1 MKNEIIKNVKSL
13 PPLEKTILDVQRIY
27 NDPEGSIADMIK
39 VVENDPMIVT
49 NLLKAANSPLYFMG
63 KDINRVSV
71 AVSLFG
77 MSMTRS
83 IVLNSSIRKLLK
95 VDMKPYNITPEK
107 FTEISNMQASLIMNW
122 YKRIDKEKADKLYL
136 AAFLQ
141 ETGKILISNQIVMEH
156 FEENFK
162 SEVTMAMNIALVEK
176 SFTGVTTSEVTAA
189 IFEHWKFDKEF
200 VEIILHVDNYQQ
212 APEDIKEYATALN
225 IVKTLVSVHEP
236 LSDRAIDAGLFKA
249 KEAGYDT
256 ELLEE
261 EINKLVD
268 TMRA

>member
-27 NDPEGSIADMIK
+27 NDPDASIADMIK

-49 NLLKAANSPLYFMG
+49 NLLKAANSPLYFKG

-83 IVLNSSIRKLLK
+83 IVVNSSIRKLLK
-95 VDMKPYNITPEK
+95 VDMKPYDITPEK
-107 FTEISNMQASLIMNW
+107 FAEISNLQALLMMNW
-122 YKRIDKEKADKLYL
+122 YKRIDKAKADKLYL

-141 ETGKILISNQIVMEH
+141 ETGKILISNQIVLEH
-156 FEENFK
+156 LEENFK
-162 SEVTMAMNIALVEK
+162 SEITMAMNIAMVEK

-189 IFEHWKFDKEF
+189 IFEHWKFDAEF
-200 VEIILHVDNYQQ
+200 VEIIAYVDAYKK
-212 APEDIKEYATALN
+212 APEEVREYATALN
-225 IVKTLVSVHEP
+225 IIKTIVSVHEP
-236 LSDRAIDAGLFKA
+236 LSERAIDAGLFKA
-249 KEAGYDT
+249 KEAGYDV
-256 ELLEE
+256 EILEE

>member
-27 NDPEGSIADMIK
+27 NDPDASIADMIN

-49 NLLKAANSPLYFMG
+49 NLLKAANSPLYFKG

-95 VDMKPYNITPEK
+95 VDMKPYDITPEK
-107 FTEISNMQASLIMNW
+107 FAEISNIQASLMMNW
-122 YKRIDKEKADKLYL
+122 YKRIDKDKADKLYL

-141 ETGKILISNQIVMEH
+141 ETGKILISNQIVLEH
-156 FEENFK
+156 LEENFK
-162 SEVTMAMNIALVEK
+162 SEITMAMNIAMVEK

-189 IFEHWKFDKEF
+189 IFEHWKFDAEF
-200 VEIILHVDNYQQ
+200 VEMIAYVDEYKK
-212 APEDIKEYATALN
+212 APEEVREYATALN
-225 IVKTLVSVHEP
+225 IIKTIVSVHEP
-236 LSDRAIDAGLFKA
+236 LSERAIDAGLFKA
-249 KEAGYDT
+249 KESGYDVDI
-256 ELLEE
+256 LEE